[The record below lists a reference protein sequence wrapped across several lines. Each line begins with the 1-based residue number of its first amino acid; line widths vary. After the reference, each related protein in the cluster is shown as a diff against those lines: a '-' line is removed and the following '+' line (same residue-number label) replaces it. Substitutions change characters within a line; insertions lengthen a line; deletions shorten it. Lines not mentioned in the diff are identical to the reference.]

1 MRKPKT
7 YILPFLCLI
16 CFNEVIAQSKD
27 YYYEN
32 QTRYGTFRNY
42 VNGGSKLVS
51 GRDYA
56 AEMAKSQEEARQMAA
71 ERQRQRQIELERMRN
86 SSNSNQTNTNYT
98 PANDVRFE
106 TLKYPNG
113 DTYIGNTL
121 NAEPHGEGTH
131 TFARDGR
138 VMKGEFK
145 NGLANGMMTITDKY
159 YVQTGKFVDG
169 LPVGD
174 QRYDYDDGETKLVEI
189 RNMETGASSVEYPD
203 RTSFSGISDEN
214 GKYLKGKVKYTS
226 GITFD
231 GDFLN
236 GSPYRG
242 VWEHDGRI
250 MIGEFGDVTSSQI
263 YLKFGYHYDPKTKTQ
278 IYGSFTPE
286 MKRIGYA
293 RAVRPD
299 NTVQHFIYGENETE
313 IYVFNQFPSGNILT
327 LKANQDGY
335 DYVGTLYTAATNE
348 LEPVSYTK
356 PNGPQVI
363 AATDPLAEKAFSYSR
378 EVAPAIN
385 AGKHDYET
393 KLVELQPYFD
403 AYNSGT
409 SSATYAFSNW
419 QEATEKFTWNFLEA
433 PSTDQNVH
441 RYLENEVLKFKTN
454 SSEYTWSITN
464 LNQSSPASYSYE
476 ADYQF
481 EKELMNE
488 GAGGILIDIDEKNG
502 NNPSKLLFMISPM
515 YRTYYFGIFSFVT
528 YWTAFSRTTETGWV
542 ASDAINGFAETGVS
556 NNSLKLE
563 KTGDQISVY
572 ANGQHLF
579 TQKIAESGR
588 PLGNFVGVGVVQKG
602 MAKGQVSNIKF
613 QMSPNR

>member
-1 MRKPKT
+1 MTCSK
-7 YILPFLCLI
+7 YLFLFIALI
-16 CFNEVIAQSKD
+16 AFSRVQAQSKD

-56 AEMAKSQEEARQMAA
+56 AEMAKSQEEARQMTA

-98 PANDVRFE
+98 SANDVRFE

-131 TFARDGR
+131 TFVRDGR

-145 NGLANGMMTITDKY
+145 NGLANGMMTITDKH

-169 LPVGD
+169 IPVGD

-189 RNMETGASSVEYPD
+189 RNMETGASTVEYPD
-203 RTSFSGISDEN
+203 KTSFSGLSDEN

-250 MIGEFGDVTSSQI
+250 MIGEFGDVTSSII
-263 YLKFGYHYDPKTKTQ
+263 YLKFGYHYDPVRKEQT
-278 IYGSFTPE
+278 YGSFTPE
-286 MKRIGYA
+286 MKRIGYS
-293 RAVRPD
+293 RLITPD
-299 NTVQHFIYGENETE
+299 KTVQHFIYGENEAE
-313 IYVFNQFPSGNILT
+313 IYVYAQFPSGNLLS

-335 DYVGTLYTAATNE
+335 DYLGTYYNADTNE
-348 LEPVSYTK
+348 LDPVIYDK
-356 PNGPQVI
+356 QNGIQVI
-363 AATDPLAEKAFSYSR
+363 PADNPLAEKAKEYSR

-385 AGKHDYET
+385 AGKQEYEA

-403 AYNSGT
+403 AYNSET

-419 QEATEKFTWNFLEA
+419 QEAAQKFEWNYLEA
-433 PSTDQNVH
+433 PPTDQNIH
-441 RYLENEVLKFKTN
+441 RFLENGALKFKTN
-454 SSEYTWSITN
+454 SSDYTWSITN
-464 LNQSSPASYSYE
+464 LNQSSPSSYTYE
-476 ADYQF
+476 AEYQI
-481 EKELMNE
+481 EKELFNE

-502 NNPSKLLFMISPM
+502 NYPSKLLFMISPH
-515 YRTYYFGIFSFVT
+515 YKTYYFGIFSFT
-528 YWTAFSRTTETGWV
+528 TEWTSLSGKTETGWEF
-542 ASDAINGFAETGVS
+542 SDAINGFAETGVS

-572 ANGQHLF
+572 ANGKHLF
-579 TQKIAESGR
+579 TQKVAESGR

-602 MAKGQVSNIKF
+602 MAKGQVSNIRF
-613 QMSPNR
+613 YSIPEN